1 LRKDTFFGLYVDW
14 FICRIGVKFSIFEK
28 KYKMNKITKILVT
41 VAICLAVGYFSGIET
56 RSAILDWYPTLV
68 KPIFNP
74 PNWIFAPVWS
84 LLYVLMG
91 VAAGLVWD
99 RIAYESE
106 IVQKALLIFIIQLG
120 LNALWS
126 YIFFGLHNPMLAGL
140 EIILLWLMIYESYIL
155 FAKVNKIAGY
165 LLIPYLAWVAFAA
178 ILNASIWWLNR

>member
-1 LRKDTFFGLYVDW
+1 
-14 FICRIGVKFSIFEK
+14 
-28 KYKMNKITKILVT
+28 MNKITKILIAVVT
-41 VAICLAVGYFSGIET
+41 CLAIGYCSGTVT

-68 KPIFNP
+68 KPSFNP
-74 PNWIFAPVWS
+74 PNWVFAPVWS
-84 LLYVLMG
+84 VLYVMMG

-106 IVQKALLIFIIQLG
+106 IVQKAMLFFIIQLG

-140 EIILLWLMIYESYIL
+140 EIILLWLMIYETCFL
-155 FAKVNKIAGY
+155 FAKINKIAGY
-165 LLIPYLAWVAFAA
+165 LLIPYLAWVSFAV